1 MVRAAQM
8 ASAPFA
14 IDHSAK
20 TYSSMKLNKNKFVA
34 VAAGAVLLAGTGCKK
49 FLDVN
54 QNPNSPTTATENLIL
69 PSTQAAIGM
78 AVGNNLQVIGS
89 LYAQYWTQNPSSSQ
103 YKTIEQYNPEPASFD
118 RVWGIL
124 YNDALEDIKILE
136 QSRNPNYVGIA
147 LIEKAY
153 IFQLL
158 TDAFGDV
165 PLKDALKGNEAL
177 SPKYDPQPEVYDS
190 IFAWTKR
197 GVALAGT
204 SSVAPGGED
213 LVFGG
218 NMTRWKEFGN
228 TLLLR
233 AYLRISIKDAA
244 KAQAGIQALYA
255 SNPTFLTTD
264 ARIAYQNVGGN
275 QNPLYAEGVGLGRTQ
290 NLVASNTAVNA
301 FTANNDPRL
310 KVLYTSNS
318 AGNVV
323 GVNQGTYATQPTTAP
338 TFPAPITGG
347 RFASSTGAT
356 AAVAPVKLISAAE
369 SYFLQAEAV
378 ARGWATGNVQT
389 LFNAGIKASFDALG
403 LSQTAYD
410 AYIAAAPD
418 AQLPADLNGRIRA
431 IITQK
436 YYAMNGFQGFEA
448 WTEWR
453 RTGYPAFLVK
463 SAASTLGSNELPVR
477 LLYPETEIT
486 RNASFPG
493 VKLITEKVWWDVN

>member
-1 MVRAAQM
+1 MSVALGAA
-8 ASAPFA
+8 
-14 IDHSAK
+14 
-20 TYSSMKLNKNKFVA
+20 
-34 VAAGAVLLAGTGCKK
+34 LLTATGCKK

-54 QNPNSPTTATENLIL
+54 DNPNATTTATENLIL

-78 AVGNNLQVIGS
+78 AVGNNLQVFGNI
-89 LYAQYWTQNPSSSQ
+89 YAQFWTQSPSSSQ
-103 YKTIEQYNPEPASFD
+103 YKTIEQYEPSPSSFD

-124 YNDALEDIKILE
+124 YNDALEDIRLLE
-136 QSRNPNYVGIA
+136 QSRNPNYVAIA

-153 IFQLL
+153 AFQLL

-165 PLKDALKGNEAL
+165 PLKEAL
-177 SPKYDPQPEVYDS
+177 QGNAILSPHYDPQAEVYDS

-197 GVALAGT
+197 GIALAGT
-204 SSVAPGGED
+204 STNYPTTDD

-218 NMTRWKEFGN
+218 GANGMARWKQFGN
-228 TLLLR
+228 TFLLR
-233 AYLRISIKDAA
+233 AYLRLSEKNPA
-244 KAQAGIQALYA
+244 KAQAGIQELYA
-255 SNPTFLTTD
+255 SNPSFLATD

-290 NLVASNTAVNA
+290 NLVASSTAVNA

-310 KVLYTSNS
+310 KALYTVNT

-323 GVNQGTYATQPTTAP
+323 GIPQGSYGTQPTVNP

-347 RFASSTGAT
+347 RFATATGAT
-356 AAVAPVKLISAAE
+356 AATAPVKLMSAAE

-378 ARGWATGNVQT
+378 ARGWAPGNVQT

-403 LSQTAYD
+403 LTTAAYD
-410 AYIAAAPD
+410 AYMASAPD
-418 AQLPADLNGRIRA
+418 AQLPADMAGRIRA

-436 YYAMNGFQGFEA
+436 YYAMAGFQGFEA

-453 RTGYPAFLVK
+453 RIGYPNILVH
-463 SAASTLGSNELPVR
+463 SAASTLGSTDLPAR

-486 RNASFPG
+486 RNQNFPG
-493 VKLITEKVWWDVN
+493 VKPITERVWWDVN

>member
-1 MVRAAQM
+1 
-8 ASAPFA
+8 
-14 IDHSAK
+14 
-20 TYSSMKLNKNKFVA
+20 MKRYTNKL
-34 VAAGAVLLAGTGCKK
+34 VAAAAVVVLLTATGCKK

-54 QNPNSPTTATENLIL
+54 ENPNAPTTATENLLL
-69 PSTQAAIGM
+69 PSTQAAIGV

-103 YKTIEQYNPEPASFD
+103 YKSIEQYNPEPASFD

-124 YNDALEDIKILE
+124 YNDALTDIRQLE
-136 QSRNPNYVGIA
+136 QSRNPNYVAIA

-153 IFQLL
+153 TFQLL

-165 PLKDALKGNEAL
+165 PLTEAL
-177 SPKYDPQPEVYDS
+177 QGNAGLSPRYAPQAEVYDS

-204 SSVAPGGED
+204 SAVYPATD
-213 LVFGG
+213 DIVFGG
-218 NMTRWKEFGN
+218 GAAGMQSWKRFGN

-233 AYLRISIKDAA
+233 AYLRIGLKDAA
-244 KAQAGIQALYA
+244 KAQAGIQELYA
-255 SNPTFLTTD
+255 TSPAFLTTD
-264 ARIAYQNVGGN
+264 ARISYQNVGGN

-310 KVLYTSNS
+310 RVLYTANT

-323 GVNQGTYATQPTTAP
+323 GINQGTYNTQPTVAP
-338 TFPAPITGG
+338 TFPAPVTGG
-347 RFASSTGAT
+347 RFAAATGAT
-356 AAVAPVKLISAAE
+356 AAIAPVKLISAAE
-369 SYFLQAEAV
+369 SYFLQAEAA
-378 ARGWATGNVQT
+378 ARGWGSGNVQT

-410 AYIAAAPD
+410 AYIASAPD
-418 AQLPADLNGRIRA
+418 AQLPADAAGRIKA
-431 IITQK
+431 IVTQK
-436 YYAMNGFQGFEA
+436 YYALNGFQGFEA

-453 RTGYPAFLVK
+453 RTGYPDFLVK
-463 SAASTLGSNELPVR
+463 SAASVLGSNDLPAR
-477 LLYPETEIT
+477 LPYPETEIT
-486 RNASFPG
+486 RNAAFPG
-493 VKLITEKVWWDVN
+493 VRPITDKVWWDVN